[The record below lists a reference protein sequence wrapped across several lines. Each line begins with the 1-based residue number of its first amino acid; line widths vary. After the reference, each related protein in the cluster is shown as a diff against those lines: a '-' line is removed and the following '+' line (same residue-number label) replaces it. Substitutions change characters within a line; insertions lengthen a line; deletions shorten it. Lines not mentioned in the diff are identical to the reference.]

1 MRTFVLANQK
11 EITFSAIISSCIKCF
26 ETESHYYFR
35 KYRKYHKII
44 AMS

>member
-1 MRTFVLANQK
+1 MHTFVLMNKK

-26 ETESHYYFR
+26 EIESHYHFR
-35 KYRKYHKII
+35 QYRKYHKII